1 MEGQKT
7 LRLNLKY
14 LKLCSKDE
22 RRVNVVFAA
31 QVSGFYINMVSL
43 YTLWHIQTVA
53 IVIKEQC
60 KVIMQESKWP
70 QDNHRYMI
78 LTMRQG
84 SSCKLC
90 CKEMT
95 RNTECLL

>member
-1 MEGQKT
+1 MS
-7 LRLNLKY
+7 LAALLVLVY
-14 LKLCSKDE
+14 
-22 RRVNVVFAA
+22 VVFAA
-31 QVSGFYINMVSL
+31 QVSVLYINMASL

-53 IVIKEQC
+53 IVIKDQC
-60 KVIMQESKWP
+60 EVIRQESKWP

-78 LTMRQG
+78 LTMRPG

-95 RNTECLL
+95 CNIEHLLYPQDSNLCI